1 MKLNS
6 KCFALNL
13 KHNKRAANIF
23 SQLLMLVFIGLVSE
37 GIYAQ
42 QDSAVFAW
50 PEGKQAAVS
59 LSFDDARMSQVDV
72 GTVCSTSSELKLL
85 LCCSITNHL
94 ILI

>member
-1 MKLNS
+1 MKLNTQPLS
-6 KCFALNL
+6 LDIKQD
-13 KHNKRAANIF
+13 KNIY
-23 SQLLMLVFIGLVSE
+23 SRLLMLVIIILLSNVTN
-37 GIYAQ
+37 AQ
-42 QDSAVFAW
+42 EDPGVFSW